1 MPAWL
6 LCKAPGAGGNIR
18 LPRDVTEEKRTG
30 FGDTHRTWSYLK
42 SFFFHRQEL
51 SFMGQKTKCRYETLE
66 PAHVQPRSWGPRQLE
81 QWDGR
86 ELASSTKVTLA
97 CGSNLCLW
105 KASKNFCEL
114 SIPTAPKQNTAK
126 ETLLQGCGYW
136 APTDRQRPKVQSI
149 HQHGIRFILLT
160 KPSHAREE
168 NSIK

>member
-105 KASKNFCEL
+105 KASKNFFMSYLSQQLPNKTQPRKRYCRAVATEHPQTGRGQRFNL
-114 SIPTAPKQNTAK
+114 SISMALDSFCSQNQAMLVKKTA
-126 ETLLQGCGYW
+126 
-136 APTDRQRPKVQSI
+136 
-149 HQHGIRFILLT
+149 
-160 KPSHAREE
+160 
-168 NSIK
+168 